1 MLRTLFLIK
10 LLLLSGLVFSQ
21 TGKNTPSQ
29 RGLKYGEWPAYW
41 NTNDE
46 RKENAF
52 IVKVKPEFLAA
63 FKSFEGQIL
72 MQKTLSQYGQVSSAP
87 LFPTAKAPDTTKFY
101 PPGVKPVD
109 LSYIFE
115 IKITS
120 NLNLSE
126 EDMSLMVMQT
136 GWFQYA
142 EPHYYPKTQSIP
154 YMPDDPY
161 AQPGASQQFY
171 YLERIKLYDAW
182 AIEKGNASIRI
193 GIIDTGFDITHEDLV
208 DNIAYNT
215 ADPINGLDDDGD
227 GFTDNYAGWD
237 VFSNDNDV
245 SHTDRHGTF
254 VAGIVGATADNGI
267 GVAGVGFHCKIYPLK
282 ASPDGSNSIAAG
294 YSAIIYGADQGL
306 DVLNLSWGGAGSF
319 SQTLQNVITYAAVNN
334 DVVVVGAAGNT
345 NEYADYYPASYD
357 YSLSVTSS
365 DTLTSPTD
373 GLIDVRAFFPYGP
386 PFTRPTYSHKVD
398 LCAPGVKVW
407 GPSFG
412 NTYLFDNGTSFSAPI
427 VSGAAGLVRAHYPD
441 ISALQAMELLRVTAD
456 TIYHFAENIAFDEQ
470 LGKGRLNVYRA
481 LTERSPA
488 VRMTQYETSNS
499 AQSKQVFS
507 GDTVSLNMDF
517 FNFLQATN
525 QLQIELSAN
534 SSSVTFLEQTFDA
547 GAIDSLQTKSN
558 ASTPFQFVLSENTP
572 NNHTIR
578 FRIGYTDAI
587 TDYQDYQ
594 YFWITVNP
602 TWLDMDTN
610 AITLTLSNSARFGY
624 DDAPINSVGN
634 GFTFNN
640 RSLLYEGG
648 LMIAISA
655 DSVSD
660 NVRFNSGGMNNHF
673 KTEKTLRYQLL
684 EGTNQMATAAWSD
697 SNNTTSRMGLG
708 VEMRTYALHDSPDD
722 QYIIVEYQFT
732 NRNEAKTFDTLYAG
746 LFCDWDMDF
755 VTFNRNRADMDIAN
769 RFGYVYSTLPGYDM
783 VGTAVISDGPMTG
796 YSYDNGTI
804 AGVNINPNGTFSAAR
819 KYQSLNG
826 IGKQQAGM
834 ASGVGFD
841 VAQTIGSY
849 ILDLKPGETDY
860 VAFAFIAGSSVNT
873 LRNQA
878 AAARTKFKEI
888 NTSPTPVV
896 TTQYL
901 CRGSDEDI
909 IISPENGQ
917 RFYFFNEMNQLE
929 PIDTG
934 STYTL
939 LNQGTSDTVWVK
951 GADKL
956 IPSAAVM
963 AKVDADNVAQANF
976 IASPSVLETGETLYL
991 FSTAT
996 NSMLIEWN
1004 LGDGSSLVQGDNP
1017 THTYLT
1023 PATYTIRQYAEDVHG
1038 CIDSLGKQV
1047 IVTLNTAIL
1056 SPSVFNGNIQLHNF
1070 SGLADLQLLN
1080 AEGKII
1086 VAESQTEIST
1096 WKYSTDLLAPGLYIL
1111 RVLQE
1116 EKIST
1121 FKYIQP

>member
-1 MLRTLFLIK
+1 MLRTLFLIT
-10 LLLLSGLVFSQ
+10 LLLNSFWSFAQ
-21 TGKNTPSQ
+21 SSKNTQQ
-29 RGLKYGEWPAYW
+29 RAPKLAEWPAYW
-41 NTNDE
+41 NSKDE
-46 RKENAF
+46 RKENVF
-52 IVKVKPEFLAA
+52 VVKVKPEFLAT
-63 FKSFEGQIL
+63 FKSFEGQFL
-72 MQKTLSQYGQVSSAP
+72 MQKTLSRFGQISISP
-87 LFPTAKAPDTTKFY
+87 LFPQAKAPDTTKMY
-101 PPGVKPVD
+101 PPGIKPVD

-115 IKITS
+115 ITIHS
-120 NLNLSE
+120 NLSLSE
-126 EDMSLMVMQT
+126 EEMAAIALQT
-136 GWFQYA
+136 GLFHYA

-154 YMPDDPY
+154 YQPNDPY
-161 AQPGASQQFY
+161 AQPAASQQHY

-182 AIEKGNASIRI
+182 AVEKGHAGIRI

-208 DNIAYNT
+208 DNIAYNL
-215 ADPINGLDDDGD
+215 ADPINGLDDDND

-237 VFSNDNDV
+237 VNGNDPDV

-254 VAGIVGATADNGI
+254 VAGIAGATADNNL
-267 GVAGVGFHCKIYPLK
+267 GVSGVGFNCKIYPIK
-282 ASPDGSNSIAAG
+282 ASPNGSNSIASG
-294 YSAIIYGADQGL
+294 YDAIIYGADLGL

-319 SQTLQNVITYAAVNN
+319 SQTLQDVITYAAINN

-412 NTYLFDNGTSFSAPI
+412 NTYLFDNGTSFSAPL
-427 VSGAAGLVRAHYPD
+427 VSGAAGLVRAHYPN

-456 TIYHFAENIAFDEQ
+456 TIYHFAENIPFDEQ

-488 VRMTQYETSNS
+488 VRMTQYETVIG
-499 AQSKQVFS
+499 ARGGQIFS
-507 GDTVSLNMDF
+507 GDTVTLNMDF

-525 QLQIELSAN
+525 QLEIELSTN
-534 SSSVTFLEQTFDA
+534 SSYVTFIAPTFDA
-547 GAIDSLQTKSN
+547 GAIDSLQTKN
-558 ASTPFQFVLSENTP
+558 NTAAPFEFVLSEETP
-572 NNHTIR
+572 NNQTIR
-578 FRIGYTDAI
+578 FRIGYADA
-587 TDYQDYQ
+587 TTNYQDFQ
-594 YFWITVNP
+594 YFWIRVNP
-602 TWLDMDTN
+602 TWLDIDTN

-634 GFTFNN
+634 GFTYNN

-648 LMIAISA
+648 LMIAVSA

-684 EGTNQMATAAWSD
+684 DGANQMATATWSD
-697 SNNTTSRMGLG
+697 SNNTSSRMGLG
-708 VEMRTYALHDSPDD
+708 IEMRAYALHDSPND
-722 QYIIVEYQFT
+722 QYIIFEYQFT
-732 NRNEAKTFDTLYAG
+732 NRNTNKTFDTLYAG

-755 VTFNRNRADMDIAN
+755 VTFNRNRADMDIGN

-783 VGTAVISDGPMTG
+783 VGTAVVSDGPMTG

-804 AGVNINPNGTFSAAR
+804 AGVNINPNGTFSSAR

-834 ASGVGFD
+834 ASGIGFD

-860 VAFAFIAGSSVNT
+860 IAFAFLAGSSVNA

-878 AAARTKFKEI
+878 TAARTKFKEI
-888 NTSPTPVV
+888 NTSLTPAAS
-896 TTQYL
+896 TQYL
-901 CRGSDEDI
+901 CRGSSQDI
-909 IISPENGQ
+909 TISPENGQ
-917 RFYFFNEMNQLE
+917 RFYFYEALNQLE
-929 PIDTG
+929 PTDTG
-934 STYTL
+934 STFTL
-939 LNQGTSDTVWVK
+939 LNQSTSDTIWVK
-951 GADKL
+951 GADRL
-956 IPSAAVM
+956 IPSPAIM
-963 AKVDADNVAQANF
+963 AKIDADNVATANF
-976 IASPSVLETGETLYL
+976 IASPAILETGETLYL
-991 FSTAT
+991 FSTADHST
-996 NSMLIEWN
+996 TIEWN
-1004 LGDGSSLVQGDNP
+1004 LGDGSPLQQGETP
-1017 THTYLT
+1017 SHTYLN
-1023 PATYTIRQYAEDVHG
+1023 PATYTIRQYASDEHG
-1038 CIDSLGKQV
+1038 CIDSLDKQV

-1056 SPSVFNGNIQLHNF
+1056 YPSVLNGQLQVRNL
-1070 SGLADLQLLN
+1070 SGLADIQLLN
-1080 AEGKII
+1080 AEGKIMYS
-1086 VAESQTEIST
+1086 ESQTEVSIWSYPT
-1096 WKYSTDLLAPGLYIL
+1096 APLAPGMYVI
-1111 RVLQE
+1111 RVWQE
-1116 EKIST
+1116 DKLTT